1 MHRSVFYLLWM
12 GSVAGICQ
20 VSLPQAQSALNVPAA
35 ADEPAVASAEISA
48 QLAEAEAAIVKSD
61 WKTAEAKL
69 AAWLAAHP
77 SDARVLFDAGYV
89 ADAEN
94 RLEDA
99 AGFYRRAVE
108 VNPKSFEAHVELG
121 LLLAR
126 QGRPED
132 ARLELAAATAL
143 DAGAAGAEAKARAWR
158 ALAQIDGKDDPG
170 AASTDLIEALK
181 LSPETNADTVLAGS
195 LAERAGQLDAAD
207 AAYRRL
213 LAKDAN
219 SAQANAG
226 LAHILIV
233 RKKYPEAETL
243 LRTALDKTPDE
254 LVLNVQLAA
263 VLDAEDKAEALPL
276 LRKLHVSHPDNATIT
291 RMLAVVLA
299 EAGDADASDKLCV
312 MLLAANPEDAEL
324 LIAHGQN
331 LLRQPNFPEAFKAF
345 DKATQLD
352 ESNADGWSGLALA
365 ASKTNQ
371 PMFTLHALTM
381 RSRYLPELPSTY
393 YLWATAYDALHDYAR
408 AITYYHHF
416 LDASSGKMPNQE
428 LQAKQRLMVLGG
440 KR

>member
-1 MHRSVFYLLWM
+1 VHRFVFFLLLM
-12 GSVAGICQ
+12 LAVAGNCQ
-20 VSLPQAQSALNVPAA
+20 SPESQAASASKNQAAAEEPAA
-35 ADEPAVASAEISA
+35 TSAEISE
-48 QLAEAEAAIVKSD
+48 QVAEAEAAIVKSD
-61 WKTAEAKL
+61 WKTAEARL
-69 AAWLAAHP
+69 ALWLSAHP
-77 SDARVLFDAGYV
+77 SDARALFDAGYV

-126 QGRPED
+126 QARTED

-170 AASTDLIEALK
+170 EASKDLLEALRF
-181 LSPETNADTVLAGS
+181 SPETDADTLLAAS

-233 RKKYPEAETL
+233 RKKYSEAETL
-243 LRTALDKTPDE
+243 LRAAIEKTPDE

-276 LRKLHVSHPDNATIT
+276 LRKLHGAHPDNATIT

-299 EAGDADASDKLCV
+299 EAGDTDASDKLCV
-312 MLLAANPEDAEL
+312 LLLAANPEDADL
-324 LIAHGQN
+324 LVAHGQN
-331 LLRQPNFPEAFKAF
+331 LLRQPNFPEAFKVF

-393 YLWATAYDALHDYAR
+393 YLWATAYDALHDNPR

-416 LDASSGKMPNQE
+416 LDASAGKMPNQE
-428 LQAKQRLMVLGG
+428 LLAKQRLMVLEG
-440 KR
+440 KK